1 METFLGP
8 EQWPHRAL
16 CILFCLGERGQLRD
30 VDGMWGRGVVGEMH
44 TQRKDAGAFWTFW
57 SISIVVFKLS

>member
-1 METFLGP
+1 MEAFLGP

-16 CILFCLGERGQLRD
+16 CVLFCLGEHGQLGA
-30 VDGMWGRGVVGEMH
+30 VDGMWGCGVVGEMH
-44 TQRKDAGAFWTFW
+44 THRKDAGASWTFW